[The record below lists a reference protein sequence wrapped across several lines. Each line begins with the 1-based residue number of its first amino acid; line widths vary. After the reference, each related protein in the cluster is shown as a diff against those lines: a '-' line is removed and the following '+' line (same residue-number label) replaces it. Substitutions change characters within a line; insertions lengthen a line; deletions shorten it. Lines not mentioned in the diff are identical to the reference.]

1 MDLFWIAPSL
11 AVASRPRGGD
21 WLDDEMA
28 DLRRQGVDVV
38 VSCLTTS
45 EEIEL
50 QLTEEVASAARHGI
64 AFVRAAMEDRGTPS
78 SRSAVEQVVERI
90 SDGRTSGQG
99 VVIHCR
105 QGLGRAPLI
114 AAATLVRS
122 GMSPDDAWTLIAD
135 RRTRPVPDTDE
146 QREWIRAFAGRGPA
160 DSG

>member
-28 DLRRQGVDVV
+28 DLRRLGVDVV
-38 VSCLTTS
+38 VSCLTTA

-50 QLTEEVASAARHGI
+50 QLTNEMASAARHGI
-64 AFVRAAMEDRGTPS
+64 TFVRAAIEDRGVPR
-78 SRSAVEQVVERI
+78 SRSVVEKVVELI
-90 SDGRTSGQG
+90 SIGRTSGQG

-114 AAATLVRS
+114 AAATLVHS
-122 GMSPDDAWTLIAD
+122 GMPPDDAWSLITE
-135 RRTRPVPDTDE
+135 RRAQAVPDTHE
-146 QREWIRAFAGRGPA
+146 QREWIRAFAAPEPAEGR
-160 DSG
+160 